1 MKVYLGSHQPHWLYD
16 SEVPLFVSHRTLR
29 QRKSLYLSDCN
40 WALDSGGFSELS
52 LFGDWTVT
60 ADDYI
65 KAVYRYWNEIG
76 KLDFAAPQDWMCEPM
91 ILRKTGLSVITH
103 QQNTVSNYVEL
114 INKAPDLPFIPVL
127 QGWTMGEYQEC
138 IRMYEDAGIDL
149 ASSIAVGI
157 GSICREQSKQR
168 VQDIISMVYDYG
180 FRKFYAFCVSK
191 ALPLLSHKLT
201 TSTSLSMSPY
211 PPMPSQLAG
220 SHYCRPTHIKFA
232 KCLAFALIWREQ
244 LLRSL

>member
-1 MKVYLGSHQPHWLYD
+1 MKFYLGSHQPHWLYD

-180 FRKFYAFCVSK
+180 LRNIHAFGVSRALSLYSDKLATADSLAWSRYAR
-191 ALPLLSHKLT
+191 SH
-201 TSTSLSMSPY
+201 SE
-211 PPMPSQLAG
+211 LAG
-220 SHYCRPTHIKFA
+220 SHYCRRTHINCA
-232 KCLAFALIWREQ
+232 NCLAFALIWREQ
-244 LLRSL
+244 LLESL